1 MGCVM
6 NAYNENM
13 SKYFLIKAKMSY
25 WKNKNEHDIIWV

>member
-13 SKYFLIKAKMSY
+13 SKYFLIKAKMSF
-25 WKNKNEHDIIWV
+25 WKNNENDIIWV